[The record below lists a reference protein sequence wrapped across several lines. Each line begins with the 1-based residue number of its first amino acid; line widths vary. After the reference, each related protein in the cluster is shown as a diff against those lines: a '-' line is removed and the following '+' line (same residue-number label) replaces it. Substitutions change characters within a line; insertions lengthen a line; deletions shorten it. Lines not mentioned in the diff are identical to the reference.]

1 MCLDLT
7 LDSVFVPL
15 LLKRTLWVF
24 VDCKLKLKGWVK
36 DLMIGVFVKAVY
48 WLSANAYKTSYWCLI
63 SLQTLAPVWVFP

>member
-1 MCLDLT
+1 MFRLDIGFCICTTVVEEDL
-7 LDSVFVPL
+7 VGF
-15 LLKRTLWVF
+15 F
-24 VDCKLKLKGWVK
+24 DCKLKLKGWVK